1 MPSRNSQQATLATVP
16 AVQNLGRVAGAQQV
30 CKPHGQRAWACL
42 GRKSSMP
49 VHLSWGLLEA
59 GMQAALLQ
67 LPTVRVAAAG
77 SSSGAAA
84 VKGVRPCCLLPCS
97 YFPSLLQAEYV

>member
-1 MPSRNSQQATLATVP
+1 M
-16 AVQNLGRVAGAQQV
+16 AGAQQV

-42 GRKSSMP
+42 GRKISMH

-77 SSSGAAA
+77 SSSGEAAPRLL
-84 VKGVRPCCLLPCS
+84 GVRPCCLLPCS
-97 YFPSLLQAEYV
+97 YFPSLLQAEYVW